1 MTRVAII
8 SDIHSNWQ
16 ALRSVWS
23 RIEELNCEQVYCLGD
38 IVGYGARP
46 LDCLNFLRKNRVQ
59 CVQGNHDSLVA
70 DGSQDLRFNPYSLVA
85 VDHNR
90 SLLSAEQLT
99 YLNDLPTLIKLAPR
113 VFLAHGSPD
122 ERDRYLVYRQD
133 FRQIADE
140 LFSDGGPGLCF
151 FGHTHHPV
159 AFDGDAFC
167 PWNEGPLVI
176 DPMKMMLFN
185 PGSVGQPRD
194 GDPRASF
201 LVWDNESSTITFER
215 VEYNVARARD
225 EILAA
230 GLPDRLANRL
240 LEGR

>member
-1 MTRVAII
+1 MTRTAII

-23 RIEELNCEQVYCLGD
+23 RIEELNCDQIFCLGD

-46 LDCLNFLRKNRVQ
+46 LECLKLLRDNEVP
-59 CVQGNHDSLVA
+59 CVQGNHDALVS
-70 DGSQDLRFNPYSLVA
+70 DGSQNLHFNEHSLVA

-90 SLLSAEQLT
+90 ALLSPEQLA
-99 YLNDLPTLIKLAPR
+99 YLAGLPTLLKPEER
-113 VFLAHGSPD
+113 VFLAHGSPED
-122 ERDRYLVYRQD
+122 RDRYLVYRQD
-133 FRQIADE
+133 FRQVSSS
-140 LFSDGGPGLCF
+140 LFSDGGPGVCF
-151 FGHTHHPV
+151 FGHTHFPV
-159 AFDGDAFC
+159 AYDGDSFLSC
-167 PWNEGPLVI
+167 ETSPI
-176 DPMKMMLFN
+176 DLNKDEMMLFN

-201 LVWDNESSTITFER
+201 LVWDSEAETVTFER
-215 VEYNVARARD
+215 VKYDVDRARE

-240 LEGR
+240 LAGR